1 MLGYVNE
8 IRRQKKAEDHGYYN
22 IIFDKVEL
30 VYDEKLTE
38 LANIRAKEI
47 SVMYGHYEH
56 NTTRTGAAECIA
68 KGHNTLEQVF
78 EAWKDSPG
86 HYKIMVANYGVR
98 FGYGRYVNEYGNA
111 FHVLLIWDREHDA
124 GNYDD

>member
-68 KGHNTLEQVF
+68 KGHNTLRSEERRVGK
-78 EAWKDSPG
+78 ECTSWCRSRWSPY
-86 HYKIMVANYGVR
+86 H
-98 FGYGRYVNEYGNA
+98 
-111 FHVLLIWDREHDA
+111 
-124 GNYDD
+124 